1 MVLSDIFLCW
11 LVSGGVQRSCKEKK
25 IRSMAASIFGL
36 EAALILRIG
45 TNVFASLYS
54 LLFNTVFQKVAAWF
68 VKFSDDRDV
77 LKGTV

>member
-1 MVLSDIFLCW
+1 MLFRSSLSSVFNTFGALA
-11 LVSGGVQRSCKEKK
+11 V
-25 IRSMAASIFGL
+25 AASIFGL